1 MDEKYSVKDVAYIV
15 DSEGLGYAI
24 MHYLSADRIE
34 DPKLRRMW
42 EEAGVLLTKIE
53 AYLDVDDEVDDEEE
67 ED

>member
-34 DPKLRRMW
+34 DPELRRMW
-42 EEAGVLLTKIE
+42 GDAGVLLTKIK
-53 AYLDVDDEVDDEEE
+53 AYLEVADEEE
-67 ED
+67 NVED